1 MNSGEQ
7 RATVFGALDA
17 FFPAVL
23 VLGGDLDR
31 AARLEDSCYKMW
43 TLHGIAPEL
52 LDYKTMKVV
61 VGSYHLRPE
70 FVESAYYLYHY
81 TGDEKYRRIGATFFN
96 SLVERCK
103 IDAGFA
109 ALADVRTGVKT
120 DVMESYFLAE
130 AMKYFY
136 CYSPRLRLSTS
147 RRPSSTPRPTQFVR
161 VASKWEK
168 KRDDPMAPDENSIEV
183 LGRGLA
189 RDCSAVEGKSKRNAA
204 AVRQTQRNSV

>member
-1 MNSGEQ
+1 VIKNQ
-7 RATVFGALDA
+7 RATAFGALDA

-31 AARLEDSCYKMW
+31 ADRLEDSCYTMW

-52 LDYKTMKVV
+52 LEYKTIKVV

-70 FVESAYYLYHY
+70 FVESTYYLYRY
-81 TGDEKYRRIGATFFN
+81 SSDEKYRRIGATFFN
-96 SLVERCK
+96 SLVGRCK
-103 IDAGFA
+103 TGEGFA

-136 CYSPRLRLSTS
+136 LLFAPPEAFDFETAVFNTEAHPICK
-147 RRPSSTPRPTQFVR
+147 SSVQVG
-161 VASKWEK
+161 KEK
-168 KRDDPMAPDENSIEV
+168 TRSDGS
-183 LGRGLA
+183 
-189 RDCSAVEGKSKRNAA
+189 
-204 AVRQTQRNSV
+204 